1 MQITDLVAKTALFQ
15 KIHQGIQPGAHQL
28 LTGISG
34 SAKTVLLATLQ
45 QNLNHPKLVVADNLF
60 HMQELASDLENLL
73 PESRVLQFP
82 VEESLAM
89 EIATSSPNYRLQRVQ
104 AMNALLNDESA
115 IIVTA
120 TGGLRRPLVSPA
132 VFKKAR
138 LQFKVSGEV
147 DLEATVQKLAT
158 MGYRREKMVMAPGD
172 FAVRGSILDIYALN
186 TDNPVRIDLFD
197 TEIDSLRYFEANSQR
212 SIKNIQ
218 VVEILPATDLI
229 VDPDD
234 LARVQKQMQQEWDA
248 NMKAAQ
254 DDEDQR
260 QIENHFRPLLDGL
273 EHGNLANGLLTYSDL
288 LYPDP
293 ASLLDYLPKEGNVV
307 VDDLARIK
315 EANQNLLVDEEQWLK
330 ERMSYHHRQAMA
342 SLGNDAAQ
350 LIQQDQHAQ
359 LYLALFK
366 KGMGQ
371 VRFQQLIEFTSRP
384 MQQFFG
390 QMELL
395 KSELQRFWDQ
405 GETVIIM
412 TKSDERRA
420 SVAKTLD
427 EFNVDAV
434 ETTMDDLQ
442 LHHIQLVAA
451 SLNNGFE
458 MPAAGLV
465 VITEA
470 EMFKQV
476 KKRRPRAQKLA
487 NAERIKNYTDLK
499 PGDYVVHVNHGI
511 GIFTGIKTM
520 TVDGVHQD
528 YMVINYRDHA
538 QIFVPVTQLNLVQKY
553 VSSESTKPH
562 INKLGGNE
570 WAKTKRRVAQK
581 VEDIAGDLVDLYAK
595 RKTAKGF
602 AFPKDDYLQE
612 KFDNEFPY
620 TETKDQ
626 LRSIQEVK
634 TDMETPKPMDRL
646 LVGDVGYG
654 KTEVALRAIF
664 KAVTGGKQVAF
675 LVPTTILAQQHYDT
689 MRERFE
695 GFPIKIEM
703 MSRFRTPKQMKAIE
717 KGLADG
723 SIDVVVGT
731 HRLLSKDVH
740 FKDLGLL
747 IVDEE
752 QRFGV
757 KHKEKLKQ
765 MKSNV
770 DVLTLTATP
779 IPRTLHMSMLGV
791 RDLSVLETPPV
802 GRFPIQTYVL
812 EQNWSAIRDGILR
825 EMKRGGQVYY
835 LHNRVNDIE
844 RIVHEIETLVP
855 EARVGYIHGQMTEAQ
870 LEGVLYDFIRGEYD
884 VLVTTSI
891 IETGV
896 DIPNVNTLFVENA
909 DRMGLAQLYQIRG
922 RIGRSNRVA
931 YAYFMYQPN
940 KVLTEPGEKRL
951 AAIRDFTEL
960 GSGFKIAM
968 RDLAIRG
975 AGNLLGK
982 QQHGFIDSVGY
993 DLYSDML
1000 ADAVAKKQG
1009 KQPTQTTNAEIDVAV
1024 EAYLPNDY
1032 VADQRQKI
1040 ELYKQIRQAQ
1050 DKDELLD
1057 IQGDLI
1063 DRFGDYGQ
1071 PVANLLLIG
1080 ELKMAADQ
1088 AMLTRIKQKQ
1098 GEIHLTFAKDADQY
1112 LQAAQIIKAAADT
1125 KFKFTLGQNDRGQV
1139 TVRLIIQ
1146 PKMTQQDWL
1155 HQLLQLVNDLADLV
1169 QAAQDQRQ
1177 KKWGIKMRLDK
1188 FLKVSRI
1195 IKRRSIAKKIAD
1207 QGRILIND
1215 KVAKSSSDVRVGD
1228 TLTIKFGNK
1237 TEKVRVNQI
1246 IETTKKAEAEDM
1258 YEILDISYAE
1268 NFDEDLS

>member
-1 MQITDLVAKTALFQ
+1 MQITDLIAKTPQFQ
-15 KIHQGIQPGAHQL
+15 KVYQGVKPGEHQL
-28 LTGISG
+28 LTGVSG
-34 SAKTVLLATLQ
+34 SAKTALLATLQ
-45 QNLNHPKLVVADNLF
+45 NNLKHPQIVVTDNLF
-60 HMQELASDLENLL
+60 HMQDLASDLENLL
-73 PESRVLQFP
+73 PASQVFQFP

-89 EIATSSPNYRLQRVQ
+89 EIATNSPNYRLQRVQ
-104 AMNALLNDESA
+104 AMNALLNDQAA

-120 TGGLRRPLVSPA
+120 TGGLRRPLVAPT
-132 VFKKAR
+132 VFKDAR
-138 LQFKVSGEV
+138 LQFKVGGEV
-147 DLEATVQKLAT
+147 NLESTIQRLT
-158 MGYRREKMVMAPGD
+158 MMGYHREKMVMAPGD
-172 FAVRGSILDIYALN
+172 FAVRGSIIDIYALN

-197 TEIDSLRYFEANSQR
+197 TEVDSLRYFEANSQR
-212 SIKNIQ
+212 SIENIQ
-218 VVEILPATDLI
+218 SAEILPATDLI
-229 VDPDD
+229 VSQEELPH
-234 LARVQKQMQQEWDA
+234 VQKKLQAEWQSD
-248 NMKAAQ
+248 MKLAQ

-260 QIENHFRPLLDGL
+260 QIENHFRPLLDAL
-273 EHGNLANGLLTYSDL
+273 EHGNLENGLLTYSDL
-288 LYPDP
+288 IYPQP
-293 ASLLDYLPKEGNVV
+293 ANLLDYLPAGGSLV
-307 VDDLARIK
+307 VDDLVRIK
-315 EANQNLLVDEEQWLK
+315 EANKDLLLDEEQWLK
-330 ERMSYHHRQAMA
+330 ERISYHHRQKLAP
-342 SLGNDAAQ
+342 LGNDASQ
-350 LIQQDQHAQ
+350 VISNDQHSQ

-371 VRFQQLIEFTSRP
+371 VRLKQIVEFNSRP

-395 KSELQRFWDQ
+395 QSELQRFKEQ
-405 GETVIIM
+405 GETVVIM

-420 SVAKTLD
+420 SVANTLN
-427 EFNVDAV
+427 EFGVKAI
-434 ETTMDDLQ
+434 ETRVNELQ
-442 LHHIQLVAA
+442 LHQIQLVAA
-451 SLNNGFE
+451 NLNNGFE

-465 VITEA
+465 VITES

-511 GIFTGIKTM
+511 GIFSGIKTM
-520 TVDGVHQD
+520 TVDGIHQD

-553 VSSESTKPH
+553 VSSESAKPH

-634 TDMETPKPMDRL
+634 EDMETPKPMDRL

-717 KGLADG
+717 KGVADG

-765 MKSNV
+765 IKSNV

-812 EQNWSAIRDGILR
+812 EQNWTAIRDGILR

-844 RIVHEIETLVP
+844 RVVNEIETLVP

-1009 KQPTQTTNAEIDVAV
+1009 KHQATTSNAEIDVAV
-1024 EAYLPNDY
+1024 EAYLPDDY
-1032 VADQRQKI
+1032 IADQRQKI
-1040 ELYKQIRQAQ
+1040 ELYKQIRQAC

-1080 ELKMAADQ
+1080 ELKMKADQ
-1088 AMLTRIKQKQ
+1088 AMLVRIKQTK
-1098 GEIHLTFAKDADQY
+1098 GEIHLTFANDANQY
-1112 LQAAQIIKAAADT
+1112 LKGAQIIKAAANT
-1125 KFKFTLGQNDRGQV
+1125 KFKFTVGENDHGQV

-1146 PKMTQQDWL
+1146 PKMNQQDWL
-1155 HQLLQLVNDLADLV
+1155 HQLLQLVGDLADIV
-1169 QAAQDQRQ
+1169 QEEQ
-1177 KKWGIKMRLDK
+1177 KKCTEMR
-1188 FLKVSRI
+1188 
-1195 IKRRSIAKKIAD
+1195 
-1207 QGRILIND
+1207 N
-1215 KVAKSSSDVRVGD
+1215 
-1228 TLTIKFGNK
+1228 
-1237 TEKVRVNQI
+1237 
-1246 IETTKKAEAEDM
+1246 ED
-1258 YEILDISYAE
+1258 A
-1268 NFDEDLS
+1268 FR